1 MGMGMLGAGCRPDP
15 SPATLGFQHPEILD
29 DALVGHYP
37 PCPTIPCWLR
47 TERIE
52 DTDRVGSILWH
63 EGCPPGSGFLVR
75 MSRQVAWAELY
86 TEEEWR
92 APSGWLAIVFVMALS
107 VGWVC
112 CVLPSLGFGRCFAQE
127 FLTPPCQHL
136 IGPDVTEAQR
146 VEA

>member
-1 MGMGMLGAGCRPDP
+1 MLGAGCRPDP
-15 SPATLGFQHPEILD
+15 SPATLGFQPPEILD
-29 DALVGHYP
+29 VALVGHYP
-37 PCPTIPCWLR
+37 PCPTIPCWPR

-63 EGCPPGSGFLVR
+63 EGCSPGSGFLGR

-92 APSGWLAIVFVMALS
+92 APYGWQAIVFVTALS

-136 IGPDVTEAQR
+136 IGPDVREAQR
-146 VEA
+146 VQA